1 MRPLR
6 QFDIQIFKLA
16 SGLHEYSFEITD
28 SFFEHFKSET
38 LEHGNLQ
45 VQVTL
50 TKSETMI
57 EMNFSIKGSLELE
70 CDRSLD
76 HFDFSIDSEKRMIY
90 KLGHGNEELSDE
102 IMMID
107 KDSQVINIA
116 DLLFEFISL
125 EIPMKKLHPRFVT
138 DEETE
143 GELEAIYFSEE
154 EEGQSDDQEEETDP
168 RWAALKKLKGQ

>member
-1 MRPLR
+1 
-6 QFDIQIFKLA
+6 
-16 SGLHEYSFEITD
+16 
-28 SFFEHFKSET
+28 
-38 LEHGNLQ
+38 
-45 VQVTL
+45 
-50 TKSETMI
+50 
-57 EMNFSIKGSLELE
+57 
-70 CDRSLD
+70 
-76 HFDFSIDSEKRMIY
+76 MIY

-154 EEGQSDDQEEETDP
+154 EEGESDDQEEETDP